1 MNVKGEVFQR
11 KGAMHG
17 VKMKEEIMRTE
28 DVAERAEN
36 PRKESE
42 PWERVE
48 ECEKDVGHGKRGGT
62 WEEETIL

>member
-36 PRKESE
+36 PRKE
-42 PWERVE
+42 
-48 ECEKDVGHGKRGGT
+48 K
-62 WEEETIL
+62 